1 MLNKTKSMIAIYKKF
16 SLDSLF
22 MASFYIALNRL
33 MKVVIMIVPLQF
45 VLIMGTNAVP
55 QKLQALLPDFLTND
69 LTFLLVLM
77 ISGFVFLLLS
87 YMFVNYKS
95 TSCKKKSL
103 AEKHK
108 QYPDFIKTV
117 KKAKE
122 FLSKSVEIQSD
133 FILNVFCL
141 SVIALFNI
149 PYFIFCTLVVVI
161 SLYIF
166 DELLADF
173 MSKNIEF
180 YTEVYSLGMY
190 IIMVGYL
197 AYTAYTHNGNILHL
211 VPIFFVSRMIVV
223 SVPRLTKNILAVK
236 KIEVK
241 EFIN

>member
-1 MLNKTKSMIAIYKKF
+1 MLKKVKNLIGIYKQF
-16 SLDSLF
+16 TISSLF

-55 QKLQALLPDFLTND
+55 QKLQALLPDFLASD

-77 ISGFVFLLLS
+77 IGGFCFLLIS

-103 AEKHK
+103 TEKHK
-108 QYPDFIKTV
+108 QYPDFIKKV

-133 FILNVFCL
+133 FLLNLFCL

-149 PYFIFCTLVVVI
+149 PYFIFCTLVVVV
-161 SLYIF
+161 SLYVF
-166 DELLADF
+166 DELLAEF
-173 MSKNIEF
+173 MSKNLEF
-180 YTEVYSLGMY
+180 YTEIYSLGMY
-190 IIMVGYL
+190 IVMVAYL

-211 VPIFFVSRMIVV
+211 VPVFFVSRMIVV
-223 SVPRLTKNILAVK
+223 SIPRLTKNIMAVK
-236 KIEVK
+236 KIN
-241 EFIN
+241 INNTI

>member
-1 MLNKTKSMIAIYKKF
+1 MLNKTKSIIATYKRF
-16 SLDSLF
+16 SINSLF

-45 VLIMGTNAVP
+45 VLIMGTNSVP
-55 QKLQALLPDFLTND
+55 HKLQALLPDFLTND
-69 LTFLLVLM
+69 LAFLLVLM

-108 QYPDFIKTV
+108 EYPDFIKSV
-117 KKAKE
+117 NKAKE
-122 FLSKSVEIQSD
+122 FFSKSVEVQADIL
-133 FILNVFCL
+133 LNVFCL
-141 SVIALFNI
+141 SVIAVFNV
-149 PYFIFCTLVVVI
+149 PYFIFCTLVVAV

-166 DELLADF
+166 DELLVEI

-180 YTEVYSLGMY
+180 YTEVYSLVMY

-197 AYTAYTHNGNILHL
+197 AYTAYTHQGNILHL

-223 SVPRLTKNILAVK
+223 SIPRLTKNITSIK
-236 KIEVK
+236 KFKIVSQ
-241 EFIN
+241 I

>member
-1 MLNKTKSMIAIYKKF
+1 MLNKVKNIIGIYKQF
-16 SLDSLF
+16 TISSLF

-55 QKLQALLPDFLTND
+55 QKLQALLPDFLASD

-77 ISGFVFLLLS
+77 IGGFCFLLIS

-108 QYPDFIKTV
+108 QYPDFIKKV
-117 KKAKE
+117 KKSKE

-133 FILNVFCL
+133 FLLNLFCL

-149 PYFIFCTLVVVI
+149 PYFIFCTLVVVV
-161 SLYIF
+161 SLYVF
-166 DELLADF
+166 DELLAEF
-173 MSKNIEF
+173 MSKNLEF
-180 YTEVYSLGMY
+180 YTEIYSLAMY
-190 IIMVGYL
+190 IVMVAYL

-211 VPIFFVSRMIVV
+211 VPVFFVSRMIVV
-223 SVPRLTKNILAVK
+223 SVPRLTKNIMAVK
-236 KIEVK
+236 KIDI
-241 EFIN
+241 INAN

>member
-1 MLNKTKSMIAIYKKF
+1 MLNKTKNIIGIYKRF
-16 SLDSLF
+16 TISSLF

-55 QKLQALLPDFLTND
+55 QKLQALLPDFLASD
-69 LTFLLVLM
+69 LTFLLALM
-77 ISGFVFLLLS
+77 IGGFGFLLIA

-95 TSCKKKSL
+95 TSCKKNSL

-108 QYPDFIKTV
+108 QYPDFIKKV

-133 FILNVFCL
+133 FLLNLFCL

-149 PYFIFCTLVVVI
+149 PYFLFCTLVVVV
-161 SLYIF
+161 SLYVF
-166 DELLADF
+166 DELLAEF
-173 MSKNIEF
+173 MSKNLEF
-180 YTEVYSLGMY
+180 YTEIYSLGMY
-190 IIMVGYL
+190 IVMVAYL

-211 VPIFFVSRMIVV
+211 VPVFFVSRMIVV
-223 SVPRLTKNILAVK
+223 SIPRLTKNIMAVK
-236 KIEVK
+236 KIN
-241 EFIN
+241 INNTI